1 MMGGVLNKTGM
12 MGKTG
17 EIINGTTTVIG
28 IITTVIGMEEIGMK
42 TIGIIKVML
51 GIPITAIGKTIIRA
65 TAGIRRHFAR

>member
-28 IITTVIGMEEIGMK
+28 IITTEIGMK

-51 GIPITAIGKTIIRA
+51 GIPITVLGKTIIRA
-65 TAGIRRHFAR
+65 TVGIRRHFAR